1 MKVFHYIKPSNLADA
16 ISALREHDDAFLL
29 SGGTDLLVGIKNK
42 LLEPKCIIDLKGI
55 PSLNVFKYE
64 SEFRFGSLLTIRDV
78 EVSKAIREKIPVL
91 CQAASCLGSVQIRN
105 KATVGG
111 NLCNAS
117 PAADMSTIF
126 LAMDADVKVVSQ
138 EGEKVI
144 ELEHFFVGPNSTILG
159 RNDILTEIIVSKDVA
174 QFKGTYMKYGP
185 RKAMDI
191 GVVNIAILL
200 DADFKSG
207 FCKKISIALGS
218 VAPTPI
224 RAKKAEYVLS
234 GNTLSPQIISE
245 AAEVASSETDP
256 ISDLRASAGYR
267 KELVRTLVA
276 AGIKKILESN
286 ET

>member
-1 MKVFHYIKPSNLADA
+1 MKIFHYKKPSNLADA

-29 SGGTDLLVGIKNK
+29 SGGTDLLVGMKNK
-42 LLEPKCIIDLKGI
+42 LLEPKCVIDLKGI
-55 PSLNVFKYE
+55 PSLNAFNYE
-64 SEFRFGSLLTIRDV
+64 SGFRFGSLITIRDL
-78 EVSKAIREKIPVL
+78 EVSKAIHEKIPVL
-91 CQAASCLGSVQIRN
+91 CQAASCLGSVQVRN

-126 LAMDADVKVVSQ
+126 LAMDADVKVVSH

-144 ELEHFFVGPNSTILG
+144 ELESFFVGPNSTILG

-174 QFKGTYMKYGP
+174 RSKGIYMKYGP

-207 FCKKISIALGS
+207 FCKGIRIALGS

-224 RAKKAEYVLS
+224 RAKKAENVLS
-234 GNTLSPQIISE
+234 GNMLSPQIISE

-286 ET
+286 DT